1 MKIEIDNRYI
11 IESSTH
17 DFVLYEKK
25 VSQSGKTKGQI
36 VLSRLGFFPKMHQLV
51 RELIT
56 HDLKQSDIDTIK
68 AMQERIE
75 SVAMQC
81 EQAFKGE

>member
-51 RELIT
+51 CSGQLKLAT
-56 HDLKQSDIDTIK
+56 DLEFFQYRFSD
-68 AMQERIE
+68 
-75 SVAMQC
+75 S
-81 EQAFKGE
+81 FGGNPPL